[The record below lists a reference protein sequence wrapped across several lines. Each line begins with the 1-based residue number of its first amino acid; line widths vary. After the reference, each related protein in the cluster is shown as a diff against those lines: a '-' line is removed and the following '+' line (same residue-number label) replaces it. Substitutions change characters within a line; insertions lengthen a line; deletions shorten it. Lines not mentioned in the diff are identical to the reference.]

1 LERASATPDA
11 LFLQRRCL
19 PQAPLPKLLLQ
30 HRTSFERMIQREDK
44 AAMARSTTGTAGM
57 SLGEAVRIASAS
69 LWAHKLRSMLTLL
82 GVVIG
87 VMSVIAVVSLVN
99 GLNSYVAEKIFN
111 LGADVFMINRAP
123 SIITNIDQW
132 EASQKRRK
140 FHLDDY
146 EAVRDNCKS
155 CVAVGATLNGL
166 GQVKYGTE
174 YLSSAS
180 ILGFTEEMTQIN
192 NRELSEGRDLMRSD
206 VTRANPVCIVGFDV
220 VDKLLPGSD
229 PIGKEI
235 RVDTAS
241 CEIVGVAKKRGSVV
255 GQSQDSF
262 VILPITTFQRMYA
275 RDDSVRVWVKAAGP
289 KALDS
294 TTDEVRQILRG
305 RRHLRYE
312 DADDFEMETNGSFLQ
327 LWGNI
332 SGTFFGV
339 TIGIASISLVVGGI
353 VIMNIMLVSVTERT
367 REIGLRKSLGARRAD
382 IRTQFLIE
390 SATIAAIG
398 GVLGVLLGI
407 LVAKVVTWTT
417 ALPSSVQIWSVLM
430 GLIVATSVGLF
441 FGVYPASKAAQLDPV
456 VALRAD

>member
-1 LERASATPDA
+1 MAASATG
-11 LFLQRRCL
+11 R
-19 PQAPLPKLLLQ
+19 
-30 HRTSFERMIQREDK
+30 
-44 AAMARSTTGTAGM
+44 AGM
-57 SLGEAVRIASAS
+57 TLSEAVRIAVAS
-69 LWAHKLRSMLTLL
+69 LWAHKMRSVLTLL

-99 GLNSYVAEKIFN
+99 GLNAYVAEKIFN

-146 EAVRDNCKS
+146 EAVRDNCRT
-155 CVAVGATLNGL
+155 CAAVGATLTRG
-166 GQVKYGTE
+166 GQVKYGTD
-174 YLSSAS
+174 YLSDAS
-180 ILGFTEEMTQIN
+180 IIGFTEEMAEIN
-192 NRELSEGRDLMRSD
+192 SRELSQGRNLTRLD
-206 VTRANPVCIVGFDV
+206 VARANPVCVVGFDV
-220 VDKLLPGSD
+220 VDKLLPGTD
-229 PIGKEI
+229 PVGKEV
-235 RVDTAS
+235 RVDTSS
-241 CEIVGVAKKRGSVV
+241 CEIIGVAKKRGSVL

-262 VILPITTFQRMYA
+262 VILPITTFQRTYSS
-275 RDDSVRVWVKAAGP
+275 DDSVRVWVKAAGTQ
-289 KALDS
+289 ALEP
-294 TTDEVRQILRG
+294 TTDEVRQIIRG
-305 RRHLRYE
+305 RRHLRYS
-312 DADDFEMETNGSFLQ
+312 DPDDFEMETNGSFLQ

-367 REIGLRKSLGARRAD
+367 REIGLRKSLGARSVD

-390 SATIAAIG
+390 SATVAAIG

-407 LVAKVVTWTT
+407 LLAKVVTWTT
-417 ALPSSVQIWSVLM
+417 ALPSSVQLWSVVI
-430 GLIVATSVGLF
+430 GLVVATSVGLF
-441 FGVYPASKAAQLDPV
+441 FGVYPAAKAARLDPV